1 MPIEITW
8 LVEGRVLYD
17 QITGSPSI
25 DEFRAGGRRLGELM
39 TREDGQLVHILLDIS
54 AMKRMPTQIGGMS
67 EASRPFMAH
76 PNAGWIIAFGSSDR
90 MVNLIGTIV
99 SQIFRSRFRFF
110 RSLEESLR
118 FLQEQ
123 DSTLPP
129 LDALRPA
136 ITDDE
141 STPIP

>member
-17 QITGSPSI
+17 RITGSPAL
-25 DEFRAGGRRLGELM
+25 DEFRAGGRRLAELM
-39 TREDGQLVHILLDIS
+39 LRDDELLVHILLDIS

-67 EASRPFMAH
+67 EASRPFMVH

-110 RSLEESLR
+110 RSLEEALR

-129 LDALRPA
+129 LEALRPA
-136 ITDDE
+136 ITGDE
-141 STPIP
+141 STPIL

>member
-17 QITGSPSI
+17 RITESPSL

-39 TREDGQLVHILLDIS
+39 TRDDEPLVHILLDIS
-54 AMKRMPTQIGGMS
+54 AMKRMPSQIGAMS
-67 EASRPFMAH
+67 EASRPFMSH
-76 PNAGWIIAFGSSDR
+76 PNAGWIIAFGSRDR

-110 RSLEESLR
+110 HSLDEALT

-123 DSTLPP
+123 DSSLLP
-129 LDALRPA
+129 LDPLRPA
-136 ITDDE
+136 VADDE